1 MIRRPPRSTRTDTL
15 FPYTT
20 LFRSGGANPAYGF
33 RGLAGARR
41 LGRLHRPSVRVCGA
55 GLVEPTQPTDFVGW
69 LARVGWV
76 GFIDPAF
83 ECAELGWW
91 GQPSLRISWV
101 GWCAEAGSASSTRH
115 SGVRGWVGGANR
127 RSEEHQSEL

>member
-1 MIRRPPRSTRTDTL
+1 M
-15 FPYTT
+15 
-20 LFRSGGANPAYGF
+20 
-33 RGLAGARR
+33 R
-41 LGRLHRPSVRVCGA
+41 LVRLQRPSVRVCGA

-115 SGVRGWVGGANR
+115 SGVRGWVGGANPAYVFR
-127 RSEEHQSEL
+127 GRSEERTSGRQSLMRTTYAGSWLK